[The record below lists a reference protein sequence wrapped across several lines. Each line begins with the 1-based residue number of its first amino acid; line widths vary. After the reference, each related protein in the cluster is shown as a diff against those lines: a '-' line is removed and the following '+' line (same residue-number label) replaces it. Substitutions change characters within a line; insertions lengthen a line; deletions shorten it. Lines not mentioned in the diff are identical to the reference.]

1 MEEAERR
8 GVEWLRRGGRMLK
21 EHCPTCN
28 SPLFEVDG
36 EVKCPGCG
44 RVVMTV
50 GERRSALRV
59 VEKRLMYE
67 VEETL
72 VRLVREVKGALS
84 KAKNLEEAL
93 RYSQALYIL
102 LASLDLAKRMAEEG
116 GSERAPSRS

>member
-1 MEEAERR
+1 MST
-8 GVEWLRRGGRMLK
+8 
-21 EHCPTCN
+21 HCPTCN

-44 RVVMTV
+44 RVFMTV
-50 GERRSALRV
+50 GERLSALRV
-59 VEKRLMYE
+59 VERRLMYE
-67 VEETL
+67 VEDTL

-116 GSERAPSRS
+116 GSARAPSQS

>member
-1 MEEAERR
+1 M
-8 GVEWLRRGGRMLK
+8 
-21 EHCPTCN
+21 
-28 SPLFEVDG
+28 
-36 EVKCPGCG
+36 
-44 RVVMTV
+44 VVSV
-50 GERRSALRV
+50 GERLAALRV

-72 VRLVREVKGALS
+72 LRLVREVSGAIS

-116 GSERAPSRS
+116 GSARAPSQG